1 MVKLKGLKRVSLLF
15 KKRSLNSNGVD
26 TNACKSGTFPGQKE
40 SLMDSGKWIVLLV
53 GLVVILIVSALAIRV
68 APIVKR
74 RIQQWSRENIVD
86 TRVDQ
91 QLSELELMHQ
101 GYTIWPSDASEEQK
115 DQALD
120 DLRTGKPY
128 QFYPLKQAGQE
139 QEEN

>member
-1 MVKLKGLKRVSLLF
+1 
-15 KKRSLNSNGVD
+15 
-26 TNACKSGTFPGQKE
+26 
-40 SLMDSGKWIVLLV
+40 MDSSEWIVLLI
-53 GLVVILIVSALAIRV
+53 GLVVILIMSALAIRV
-68 APIVKR
+68 VPTVKR

-86 TRVDQ
+86 RKVDQ

-128 QFYPLKQAGQE
+128 QFYPPKQVEQE
-139 QEEN
+139 QEES